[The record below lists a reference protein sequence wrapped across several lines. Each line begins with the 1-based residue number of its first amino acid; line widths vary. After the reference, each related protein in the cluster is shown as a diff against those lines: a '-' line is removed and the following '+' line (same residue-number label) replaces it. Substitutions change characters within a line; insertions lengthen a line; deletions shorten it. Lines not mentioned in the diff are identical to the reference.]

1 MEGLLESGLGFGWGA
16 ALLLLSV
23 ILFGAGSPRG
33 QSRRSASARK
43 RDSEVVP
50 VTASVTREVRD
61 RTGQTRFVSCA
72 KSDIGIPRGTSFV
85 QRALQAYYPKAGKT
99 LGCELPR
106 PARTRR
112 MSMRL
117 RIKDK
122 KKVPR
127 GTGIPTEN
135 KGNNTTYILDQKEGD
150 VKWKN

>member
-1 MEGLLESGLGFGWGA
+1 MKSKILGCLALIFFLLLFGMEGLLESGLGFGWGA

-23 ILFGAGSPRG
+23 ILFGAGSPRR
-33 QSRRSASARK
+33 QSR
-43 RDSEVVP
+43 P
-50 VTASVTREVRD
+50 I
-61 RTGQTRFVSCA
+61 GCA

-150 VKWKN
+150 VNDRSAVPVAAGVG